1 MGQIAEQGRDPPA
14 ERAAWRGEAVATRE
28 GLDSAPSRCSE
39 RNVSTRLR
47 SVGEAGPSPDRSPIA
62 LPVRLGL
69 GRGPGPLVVVVWY
82 RNRDAAAAGRASFS
96 AEAGDPPRTRPAGL
110 PAGPEPHAPHPGV
123 LLLYRPPGTDKQFL
137 VFFFKQLKLNQSGR
151 YEAAFPYLSP
161 CGREQNFVRCDDRPI
176 VFTHLLQGASGEEL
190 LSYCG
195 GADKL
200 AVPFQPEKLLMLPE
214 NGRVYHPGPEKAGGV
229 GLVKSALA
237 FELSSCFDYE
247 QGPGQAPTHFRWRDR
262 RHALT
267 NELLPFIRK
276 DEGT

>member
-1 MGQIAEQGRDPPA
+1 MRLL
-14 ERAAWRGEAVATRE
+14 RG
-28 GLDSAPSRCSE
+28 GLRFL
-39 RNVSTRLR
+39 LR
-47 SVGEAGPSPDRSPIA
+47 PGIRRGPDRPAYQQGQSPT
-62 LPVRLGL
+62 
-69 GRGPGPLVVVVWY
+69 
-82 RNRDAAAAGRASFS
+82 
-96 AEAGDPPRTRPAGL
+96 PRTREYFYYIDHQGQLFLDDAK
-110 PAGPEPHAPHPGV
+110 V
-123 LLLYRPPGTDKQFL
+123 KNFITCFKDKQFL

-214 NGRVYHPGPEKAGGV
+214 NGRLYHPGPEKAGGV

-237 FELSSCFDYE
+237 FELSPCFDYE
-247 QGPGQAPTHFRWRDR
+247 QGPSQAPTHFRWRDR
-262 RHALT
+262 RHVLT